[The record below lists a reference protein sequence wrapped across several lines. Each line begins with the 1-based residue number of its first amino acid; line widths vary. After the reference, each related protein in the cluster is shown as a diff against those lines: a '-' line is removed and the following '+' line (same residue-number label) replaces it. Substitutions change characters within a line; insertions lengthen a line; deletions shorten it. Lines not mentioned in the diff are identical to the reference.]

1 MSALSSLMAFSI
13 NKDLQDLESDQ
24 NNSKFLFDG
33 IVLQGQST
41 VIFSPPNSGKT
52 LFLINQLHKAH
63 FNNAL
68 NGLEVFYIN
77 ADDSRT
83 GLIEK
88 TKLLNEIN
96 VHMLAPGY
104 NKFEIQKFQSM
115 VRKIISDN
123 ESHKVCFILDTIK
136 KFSDTMDKKMMRE
149 FGILLSEFV
158 STGGTLIGL
167 GHTNKNRST
176 NGELVYSGTTDLI
189 EDCNCIYMLDVLNKH
204 SLDESTEEKT
214 LRLYNTKLRGDN
226 LLELNFKYT
235 KKVGSSYKDLVNSF
249 VFISNEEFQ
258 AQEEERKS
266 QESYRDFINNYNDAY
281 KLIISFLS
289 NKKNAEK
296 GELRQH
302 LQDNTDY
309 GRDKCSSIISFL
321 EEKLIRYELGGKT
334 KRQKMYSL
342 I

>member
-334 KRQKMYSL
+334 KRQKM
-342 I
+342 

>member
-52 LFLINQLHKAH
+52 LFLINQLHKAY

-77 ADDSRT
+77 ADDTRT

-104 NKFEIQKFQSM
+104 NKFEIQKFQSI

-235 KKVGSSYKDLVNSF
+235 KKVGSSYQDLVNSF

-281 KLIISFLS
+281 ELIISFLS
-289 NKKNAEK
+289 KKKSAEK

-309 GRDKCSSIISFL
+309 GRDKCSSIISFF

>member
-77 ADDSRT
+77 TDDTRT

-104 NKFEIQKFQSM
+104 NKFEIQKFQSI

-158 STGGTLIGL
+158 SRGGTLIGL

-235 KKVGSSYKDLVNSF
+235 KKVGSSYQDLVNSF

-281 KLIISFLS
+281 ELIISFLS
-289 NKKNAEK
+289 KKKVLKKVNLGNTFKIIPTMDEINAVA
-296 GELRQH
+296 
-302 LQDNTDY
+302 
-309 GRDKCSSIISFL
+309 
-321 EEKLIRYELGGKT
+321 
-334 KRQKMYSL
+334 
-342 I
+342 

>member
-52 LFLINQLHKAH
+52 LFLINQLYKAH

-309 GRDKCSSIISFL
+309 GRDKCSTIISFL